1 MEFRYLGNSGLKVSA
16 ISYGNWVTHGS
27 QVEAEKAAV
36 CVRAALE
43 AGITTFDTADVYA
56 NTKAEVILGD
66 ALEGQRRESLEIFT
80 KVYFP
85 TGPKGPN
92 DTGLSRKHIHE
103 SINGS
108 LKRLKTDYVDLY
120 QAHRYDHFTP
130 LEETMEAF
138 ADVVR
143 AGKALYIGVSEWT
156 PDQLRAGHALA
167 RELRIPFVSNQPQYS
182 ALYRVIEAEV
192 VPTSRELGISQVV
205 FSPIAQ
211 GVLTGK
217 YKPGQPVP
225 EGSRATDEAG
235 GGANFIKNLVSDEDL
250 LTRVQKLQPLA
261 EAEGLTMAQ
270 LAIAWVLQND
280 NVATAITGGSRP
292 EQITANVEAAGKKL
306 SAETLTG
313 IDEALGD
320 AVQRDGSV
328 VGQASPTERL
338 T

>member
-1 MEFRYLGNSGLKVSA
+1 MEFRFLGNSGLKVSA

-27 QVEAEKAAV
+27 QVEAEKATV
-36 CVRAALE
+36 CVRAALD

-56 NTKAEVILGD
+56 NTKAEEILGN
-66 ALEGQRRESLEIFT
+66 ALAGERRESLEIFT

-85 TGPKGPN
+85 TGPKGHN

-108 LKRLKTDYVDLY
+108 LKRLQTDYVDLY
-120 QAHRYDHFTP
+120 QAHRYDHETP

-182 ALYRVIEAEV
+182 ALYRVIEPEV
-192 VPTSRELGISQVV
+192 VPTCRELGISQVV

-217 YKPGQPVP
+217 YQPGQPVP
-225 EGSRATDEAG
+225 EGSRATDPDG
-235 GGANFIKNLVSDEDL
+235 SMFIKNLLNDDT
-250 LTRVQKLQPLA
+250 LTKVQALQPLA
-261 EAEGLTMAQ
+261 DAEGLTMAQ

-280 NVATAITGGSRP
+280 NVASAITGGSRP
-292 EQITANVEAAGKKL
+292 EQITANAEAAGRKL
-306 SAETLTG
+306 SPETMAG
-313 IDEALGD
+313 IDTALGD

-328 VGQASPTERL
+328 VGKASPRRRVA
-338 T
+338 

>member
-1 MEFRYLGNSGLKVSA
+1 MEFRYLGNSGLKVSE

-27 QVEAEKAAV
+27 QVEAEKATV

-56 NTKAEVILGD
+56 NTKAEQILGD
-66 ALEGQRRESLEIFT
+66 ALAGERRESLEIFT

-108 LKRLKTDYVDLY
+108 LKRLQTDYVDLY

-182 ALYRVIEAEV
+182 ALYRVIEEAV

-217 YKPGQPVP
+217 YLPGQPVP
-225 EGSRATDEAG
+225 EGSRATDPDGSA
-235 GGANFIKNLVSDEDL
+235 FIKNL
-250 LTRVQKLQPLA
+250 LTDDTLTKVQQLQPLA
-261 EAEGLTMAQ
+261 DAEGLTMAQ
-270 LAIAWVLQND
+270 LAVAWVLQND

-292 EQITANVEAAGKKL
+292 EQITANAEAAGKKL
-306 SAETLTG
+306 SAETLAG
-313 IDEALGD
+313 VDSALGD

-328 VGQASPTERL
+328 VGKASPTRRL

>member
-1 MEFRYLGNSGLKVSA
+1 MEFRYLGNSGLKISE

-27 QVEAEKAAV
+27 QVEAEKATV
-36 CVRAALE
+36 CVRAALD

-56 NTKAEVILGD
+56 NTKAEEILGN
-66 ALEGQRRESLEIFT
+66 ALAGERRESLEIFT

-85 TGPKGPN
+85 TGPKGHN
-92 DTGLSRKHIHE
+92 DVGLSRKHIHE

-108 LKRLKTDYVDLY
+108 LKRLQTDYVDLY

-182 ALYRVIEAEV
+182 ALYRVIEPEV

-217 YKPGQPVP
+217 YLPGQPVP

-235 GGANFIKNLVSDEDL
+235 SVFIKNLLNDDT
-250 LTRVQKLQPLA
+250 LTKVQQLKPLA
-261 EAEGLTMAQ
+261 DAEGLTMAQ

-292 EQITANVEAAGKKL
+292 EQITANTEAAGKKL
-306 SAETLTG
+306 SAETMAG
-313 IDEALGD
+313 IDEALGS

-328 VGQASPTERL
+328 VGKASPTQRPA
-338 T
+338 

>member
-1 MEFRYLGNSGLKVSA
+1 MEFRYLGDSGLKVSA

-27 QVEAEKAAV
+27 QVEADKATR
-36 CVRAALE
+36 CVRAALD

-56 NTKAEVILGD
+56 NTRAEEILGD
-66 ALEGQRRESLEIFT
+66 ALAGERRESLEIFT

-108 LKRLKTDYVDLY
+108 LRRLRTDYVDLY
-120 QAHRYDHFTP
+120 QAHRYDHETP
-130 LEETMEAF
+130 LTETMEAF

-143 AGKALYIGVSEWT
+143 TGKALYIGVSEWT

-167 RELRIPFVSNQPQYS
+167 RELRIPFVSNQPQYN
-182 ALYRVIEAEV
+182 ALYRVIESEV
-192 VPTSRELGISQVV
+192 VPTCRELGISQVV

-217 YKPGQPVP
+217 YQPGQPVP
-225 EGSRATDEAG
+225 EGSRATDPDG
-235 GGANFIKNLVSDEDL
+235 SVFIKNL
-250 LTRVQKLQPLA
+250 LTDDTLTKVQGLRPLA
-261 EAEGLTMAQ
+261 DAEGLTMAQ
-270 LAIAWVLQND
+270 LAVAWVLQND
-280 NVATAITGGSRP
+280 NVASAITGGSRP
-292 EQITANVEAAGKKL
+292 EQITANAEAAGRTL
-306 SAETLTG
+306 SPGTLAG
-313 IDEALGD
+313 IDAALGD

-328 VGQASPTERL
+328 VGKASPARRPT
-338 T
+338 

>member
-1 MEFRYLGNSGLKVSA
+1 MEFRYLGNSGLKVSE

-27 QVEAEKAAV
+27 QVEAEQATA
-36 CVRAALE
+36 CVRAALD
-43 AGITTFDTADVYA
+43 AGITTFDTADTYA

-66 ALEGQRRESLEIFT
+66 ALRGERRESLEIFT

-92 DTGLSRKHIHE
+92 DTGLSRKHILE

-108 LKRLKTDYVDLY
+108 LRRLGTDYVDLY
-120 QAHRYDHFTP
+120 QAHRYDFETP

-167 RELRIPFVSNQPQYS
+167 RELHVSLVSNQPKYN
-182 ALYRVIEAEV
+182 ALYRIIEPEV
-192 VPTSRELGISQVV
+192 VPVSKELGISQVV
-205 FSPIAQ
+205 FSPIEQ
-211 GVLTGK
+211 GILTGK

-235 GGANFIKNLVSDEDL
+235 GGANFIKGLLTDET
-250 LTRVQKLQPLA
+250 LTRVQKLVPLA
-261 EAEGLTMAQ
+261 EAEGLSMAQ
-270 LAIAWVLQND
+270 LAVAWVLQND
-280 NVATAITGGSRP
+280 NVASAITGGSRP
-292 EQITANVEAAGKKL
+292 EQVKDNAAAAGKKL
-306 SAETLTG
+306 SVETLAA
-313 IDEALGD
+313 IDDALGD
-320 AVQRDGSV
+320 SVNRDGSS
-328 VGQASPTERL
+328 VGAASPKSRL
-338 T
+338 A

>member
-27 QVEAEKAAV
+27 QVEADRATV

-56 NTKAEVILGD
+56 NTAAEKILGD
-66 ALEGQRRESLEIFT
+66 ALAGQRRESLEIFT

-85 TGPKGPN
+85 TGPRGHN
-92 DTGLSRKHIHE
+92 DTGLSRKHILE

-108 LKRLKTDYVDLY
+108 LQRLQTDYVDLY
-120 QAHRYDHFTP
+120 QAHHYDHFTP

-143 AGKALYIGVSEWT
+143 SGKALYIGVSEWT
-156 PDQLRAGHALA
+156 PEQLRAGHALA
-167 RELRIPFVSNQPQYS
+167 RELRIPFVSNQPQYN
-182 ALYRVIEAEV
+182 ALYRVIEPEV
-192 VPTSRELGISQVV
+192 VPTCRELGISQVV

-225 EGSRATDEAG
+225 EGSRATDKDG
-235 GGANFIKNLVSDEDL
+235 SVFIKNL
-250 LTRVQKLQPLA
+250 LTDDTLTKVQQLQPLA
-261 EAEGLTMAQ
+261 DAEGLTMAQ
-270 LAIAWVLQND
+270 LAIAWVLAND
-280 NVATAITGGSRP
+280 NVASAITGGSRP
-292 EQITANVEAAGKKL
+292 EQITANAAAAGKKL
-306 SAETLTG
+306 SAETLAG
-313 IDEALGD
+313 IDAALGD

-328 VGQASPTERL
+328 VGQASPSRRL
-338 T
+338 S

>member
-56 NTKAEVILGD
+56 NTKAEEILGD
-66 ALEGQRRESLEIFT
+66 ALDGQRRESLEIFT

-217 YKPGQPVP
+217 YQPGQPVP
-225 EGSRATDEAG
+225 EGSRATDPSGSA
-235 GGANFIKNLVSDEDL
+235 FIKNLLTDDT

-270 LAIAWVLQND
+270 LAVAWVLQND
-280 NVATAITGGSRP
+280 NVASAITGGSRP
-292 EQITANVEAAGKKL
+292 EQITANVEAAGRKL
-306 SAETLTG
+306 SAETLAG
-313 IDEALGD
+313 IDDALGD

-328 VGQASPTERL
+328 VGKASPTERL

>member
-1 MEFRYLGNSGLKVSA
+1 MEFRYLGHSGLKVSE

-27 QVEAEKAAV
+27 QVEADQATE
-36 CVRAALE
+36 CVHAALD

-56 NTKAEVILGD
+56 NTAAEKILGD
-66 ALEGQRRESLEIFT
+66 ALRGQRRESLEIFT

-92 DTGLSRKHIHE
+92 DTGLSRKHILE

-108 LKRLKTDYVDLY
+108 LTRLGTDYVDLY
-120 QAHRYDHFTP
+120 QAHRYDYETP
-130 LEETMEAF
+130 LEETMQAF

-143 AGKALYIGVSEWT
+143 SGKALYIGVSEWT
-156 PDQLRAGHALA
+156 PEQLRAGHALA
-167 RELRIPFVSNQPQYS
+167 TELKIQLISNQPKYN

-192 VPTSRELGISQVV
+192 IPTSRELGISQVV
-205 FSPIAQ
+205 FSPIEQ
-211 GVLTGK
+211 GILTGK
-217 YKPGQPVP
+217 YKPGQPHP

-235 GGANFIKNLVSDEDL
+235 GGANFIKGL
-250 LTRVQKLQPLA
+250 LTDETLTKVQLLAPLA

-270 LAIAWVLQND
+270 LAVAWVLSND
-280 NVATAITGGSRP
+280 NVATAITGGSRA
-292 EQITANVEAAGKKL
+292 EQVKNNAEAAGRKL
-306 SAETLTG
+306 SAETLAG

-320 AVQRDGSV
+320 AVQRGPVDSM
-328 VGQASPTERL
+328 SPKSRL

>member
-1 MEFRYLGNSGLKVSA
+1 MEFRYLGNSGLKVSE

-27 QVEAEKAAV
+27 QVEADQATE
-36 CVRAALE
+36 CVHAALD

-56 NTKAEVILGD
+56 NTLAETILGD
-66 ALEGQRRESLEIFT
+66 ALKGQRRESLEIFT

-92 DTGLSRKHIHE
+92 DTGLSRKHILE

-108 LKRLKTDYVDLY
+108 LQRLGTDYVDLY
-120 QAHRYDHFTP
+120 QAHRYDYETP
-130 LEETMEAF
+130 LEETMQAF

-143 AGKALYIGVSEWT
+143 SGKALYIGVSEWT
-156 PDQLRAGHALA
+156 PEQLRAGHALA
-167 RELRIPFVSNQPQYS
+167 TELNVQLISNQPKYN

-192 VPTSRELGISQVV
+192 VPTSQELGISQVV
-205 FSPIAQ
+205 FSPIEQ
-211 GVLTGK
+211 GILTGK
-217 YKPGQPVP
+217 YKPGQPHP

-235 GGANFIKNLVSDEDL
+235 GGANFIKDL
-250 LTRVQKLQPLA
+250 LTDDTLTKVQNLVPLA

-270 LAIAWVLQND
+270 LAVAWVLHND
-280 NVATAITGGSRP
+280 NAA
-292 EQITANVEAAGKKL
+292 AAGHKL
-306 SAETLTG
+306 SAETLSG

-320 AVQRDGSV
+320 AVQRGPVDSM
-328 VGQASPTERL
+328 SPKTRL

>member
-1 MEFRYLGNSGLKVSA
+1 MEFRYLGNSGLKVSE

-27 QVEAEKAAV
+27 QVEAEQATA
-36 CVRAALE
+36 CVRAALDV
-43 AGITTFDTADVYA
+43 GITTFDTADAYA

-66 ALEGQRRESLEIFT
+66 ALRGERRESLEIFT

-85 TGPKGPN
+85 TGPMGPN
-92 DTGLSRKHIHE
+92 DTGLSRKHILE

-108 LKRLKTDYVDLY
+108 LKRLGTDYVDLY
-120 QAHRYDHFTP
+120 QAHRYDFETP

-143 AGKALYIGVSEWT
+143 AGKALYIGVSEWS

-167 RELRIPFVSNQPQYS
+167 RELHVSLVSNQPKYN
-182 ALYRVIEAEV
+182 ALYRIIEPEVIPV
-192 VPTSRELGISQVV
+192 SKELGISQVV
-205 FSPIAQ
+205 FSPIEQ
-211 GVLTGK
+211 GILTGK

-235 GGANFIKNLVSDEDL
+235 GGANFIKGLLTDET
-250 LTRVQKLQPLA
+250 LTRVQKLAPLA
-261 EAEGLTMAQ
+261 EAEGLSMAQ
-270 LAIAWVLQND
+270 LAVAWVLQND
-280 NVATAITGGSRP
+280 NVASAITGGSRP
-292 EQITANVEAAGKKL
+292 EQVKDNAAAAGKKL
-306 SAETLTG
+306 SAATLAA

-320 AVQRDGSV
+320 SVNRDGSQ
-328 VGQASPTERL
+328 VGEASPKSRL